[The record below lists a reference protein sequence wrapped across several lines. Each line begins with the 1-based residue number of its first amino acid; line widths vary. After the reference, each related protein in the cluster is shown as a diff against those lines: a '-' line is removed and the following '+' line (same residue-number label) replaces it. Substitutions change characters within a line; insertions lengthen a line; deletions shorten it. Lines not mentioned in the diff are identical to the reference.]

1 MQVSKMTLGA
11 SCLLPQNWLL
21 SLTTSLAIAWIAEFS
36 FLLTQLNLQLEKD
49 FLSTSELQIIYTHT
63 HTYIYI
69 YIIKGK
75 LERKLN

>member
-36 FLLTQLNLQLEKD
+36 FLLTQLNLQLEND
-49 FLSTSELQIIYTHT
+49 FLSTSELQIIYI
-63 HTYIYI
+63 YIYI
-69 YIIKGK
+69 YI
-75 LERKLN
+75 

>member
-49 FLSTSELQIIYTHT
+49 FLSTSELQIIYI
-63 HTYIYI
+63 YIYI
-69 YIIKGK
+69 YIYI
-75 LERKLN
+75 

>member
-11 SCLLPQNWLL
+11 SCLLQQNWLL
-21 SLTTSLAIAWIAEFS
+21 ILTTSLAVAWIAEFS

-49 FLSTSELQIIYTHT
+49 FLSTSELQIIYIYI
-63 HTYIYI
+63 YIYI

>member
-49 FLSTSELQIIYTHT
+49 FLSTSELQIIYIYI
-63 HTYIYI
+63 YIYI

>member
-11 SCLLPQNWLL
+11 SCVLPQNWLF

-49 FLSTSELQIIYTHT
+49 FLSTSELQIIYI
-63 HTYIYI
+63 YIYI